1 MRTKV
6 RSKEFGLLVAAL
18 AVAATTLVIY
28 PLRKHVPAVST
39 GPLYL
44 LAVLLVSSYWG
55 LWLGVITSVA
65 SAAAFNFFHIPPT
78 GRFTIADPQ
87 NWLALGVYFA
97 AAVVVSTLA
106 DAARARA
113 IEAERRRAEADL
125 SADLARLILGG
136 GDAAEALPAAEE
148 RIAEAT
154 GIESVGLSLGWT
166 DGDSERIAIPLVSA
180 GDRVGTL
187 LVPRSAAPDGIDE
200 LERRIAPSLS
210 ALMDAAQRRQRLEA
224 QLVETKALRRSD
236 VMKTALLR
244 AVSHDLRS
252 PLTAIR
258 TAAAGV
264 GSRTVTEDER
274 AEMAAVIASE
284 SDRLSR
290 LIENLLDL
298 SRLEAGT
305 LEPRRDWYSLEEV
318 VEAAAEGFEAPL
330 DVQVEPDLP
339 LLQGDSAQVER
350 ALGNLLE
357 NAARYSDGQP
367 VAVRASS
374 AGRRIL
380 LRVSDSGPG
389 IPNDQLGH
397 IFEPFY
403 RMEGAPPGGSGLGL
417 AIARG
422 FVEANG
428 GRLRA
433 QSLPGQGATFVIDF
447 PLPETL
453 PAAAEA

>member
-1 MRTKV
+1 V
-6 RSKEFGLLVAAL
+6 SAAL
-18 AVAATTLVIY
+18 
-28 PLRKHVPAVST
+28 
-39 GPLYL
+39 
-44 LAVLLVSSYWG
+44 
-55 LWLGVITSVA
+55 
-65 SAAAFNFFHIPPT
+65 
-78 GRFTIADPQ
+78 
-87 NWLALGVYFA
+87 
-97 AAVVVSTLA
+97 
-106 DAARARA
+106 
-113 IEAERRRAEADL
+113 
-125 SADLARLILGG
+125 
-136 GDAAEALPAAEE
+136 
-148 RIAEAT
+148 
-154 GIESVGLSLGWT
+154 
-166 DGDSERIAIPLVSA
+166 
-180 GDRVGTL
+180 
-187 LVPRSAAPDGIDE
+187 
-200 LERRIAPSLS
+200 
-210 ALMDAAQRRQRLEA
+210 RRQRLEE
-224 QLVETKALRRSD
+224 QVVETKALRRSD

-264 GSRTVTEDER
+264 GSTTITDEER
-274 AEMAAVIASE
+274 AEIAAVIADE

-305 LEPRRDWYSLEEV
+305 LEPRNDWYSLEEV
-318 VEAAAEGFEAPL
+318 VDAAAQGIQAPL

-357 NAARYSDGQP
+357 NAARYSDGRP
-367 VAVRASS
+367 VAVRVSS

-389 IPNDQLGH
+389 IPQEEMLH

-403 RMEGAPPGGSGLGL
+403 RMEGAPSGGSGLGL

-428 GRLRA
+428 GRLRV
-433 QSLPGQGATFVIDF
+433 QSLPGQGATFTIDF
-447 PLPETL
+447 PAPDPRPT
-453 PAAAEA
+453 PAEA

>member
-1 MRTKV
+1 
-6 RSKEFGLLVAAL
+6 
-18 AVAATTLVIY
+18 
-28 PLRKHVPAVST
+28 
-39 GPLYL
+39 
-44 LAVLLVSSYWG
+44 
-55 LWLGVITSVA
+55 
-65 SAAAFNFFHIPPT
+65 
-78 GRFTIADPQ
+78 
-87 NWLALGVYFA
+87 VYFA

-113 IEAERRRAEADL
+113 LEAERRRREADL

-136 GDAAEALPAAEE
+136 GDAAEALPAAGE
-148 RIAEAT
+148 RIAQAT
-154 GIESVGLSLGWT
+154 GIESVEPSLGWT
-166 DGDSERIAIPLVSA
+166 DGDAEHVAVPLVNA

-187 LVPRSAAPDGIDE
+187 LVPRSAPREAIDE
-200 LERRIAPSLS
+200 LSERIAPPLS
-210 ALMDAAQRRQRLEA
+210 ALVAAALRRQRLEA

-264 GSRTVTEDER
+264 GSKTVSEEER
-274 AEMAAVIASE
+274 GELAAVIASE
-284 SDRLSR
+284 SDRLAR

-318 VEAAAEGFEAPL
+318 VDAAAEGFEGEL
-330 DVQVEPDLP
+330 DVQMEPELP
-339 LLQGDSAQVER
+339 LLQGDSAQLER

-357 NAARYSDGQP
+357 NASRYSDGRP
-367 VAVRASS
+367 VSVRVMS

-389 IPNDQLGH
+389 IPKDQLTN

-403 RMEGAPPGGSGLGL
+403 RMEGTPGGGSGLGL
-417 AIARG
+417 AIAKG

-433 QSLPGQGATFVIDF
+433 QSLPGQGATFVIDL
-447 PLPETL
+447 PLPESL
-453 PAAAEA
+453 PAPTEP

>member
-1 MRTKV
+1 MGSKV
-6 RSKEFGLLVAAL
+6 RSKWFGVLVAAV
-18 AVAATTLVIY
+18 AVAATTAVIY
-28 PLRKHVPAVST
+28 PLRKHIPVVST

-44 LAVLLVSSYWG
+44 LGVLLVSTYWG
-55 LWLGVITSVA
+55 LGLGVLTSVA

-78 GRFTIADPQ
+78 GRFSIADPQ
-87 NWLALGVYFA
+87 NWLALGVYFV

-113 IEAERRRAEADL
+113 LEAERRRGEADL

-136 GDAAEALPAAEE
+136 HDATEALADAAA
-148 RIAEAT
+148 RIAAAVP
-154 GIESVGLSLGWT
+154 IETAELQLGWV
-166 DGDSERIAIPLVSA
+166 DGDEQRLALPLVSA
-180 GDRVGTL
+180 GERVGTL
-187 LVPRSAAPDGIDE
+187 LVPRSTSAADIAE
-200 LERRIAPSLS
+200 LERRIAPALS
-210 ALMDAAQRRQRLEA
+210 ALVAAAVRRQTLEE

-264 GSRTVTEDER
+264 ASKTVTEDER
-274 AEMAAVIASE
+274 SEMAAVIASE
-284 SDRLSR
+284 SERLSR

-305 LEPRRDWYSLEEV
+305 LEPRKDWYSIEEV
-318 VEAAAEGFEAPL
+318 VEAVSEGTDASL
-330 DVQVEPDLP
+330 DVQMDPHLP

-357 NAARYSDGQP
+357 NAVRYSGGGP
-367 VAVRASS
+367 VAVRVSS
-374 AGRRIL
+374 AGNRIL

-389 IPNDQLGH
+389 IPKDELGH

-403 RMEGAPPGGSGLGL
+403 RMGGAPPGGAGLGL

-447 PLPETL
+447 PLPDQR
-453 PAAAEA
+453 PARTEA

>member
-1 MRTKV
+1 MRTTV

-18 AVAATTLVIY
+18 AVAATTIVIY

-44 LAVLLVSSYWG
+44 LGVLLVSTYWG
-55 LWLGVITSVA
+55 LWLGVVTAVA

-78 GRFTIADPQ
+78 GRFTISDPQ

-113 IEAERRRAEADL
+113 IEAERRRREADL
-125 SADLARLILGG
+125 SAELARLILGG
-136 GDAAEALPAAEE
+136 GDAAEELPAAGE
-148 RIAEAT
+148 RIAQAI
-154 GIESVGLSLGWT
+154 GIDSLELSLGWT
-166 DGDSERIAIPLVSA
+166 DGDQDRIAIPLVSE

-187 LVPRSAAPDGIDE
+187 LAPRSAPSEAIDE
-200 LERRIAPSLS
+200 LQERIAPPLS
-210 ALMDAAQRRQRLEA
+210 ALVAAALRRQRLEA
-224 QLVETKALRRSD
+224 QVVETKALRRSD

-264 GSRTVTEDER
+264 GSKTVTDEER
-274 AEMAAVIASE
+274 REMAGVIASE

-318 VEAAAEGFEAPL
+318 VDAAAEGFDAPL
-330 DVQVEPDLP
+330 DIQVEPELP
-339 LLQGDSAQVER
+339 LLQGDSGQLER

-357 NAARYSDGQP
+357 NAARYSGGEP
-367 VAVRASS
+367 VTVRAAS

-389 IPNDQLGH
+389 IPADQLET

-403 RMEGAPPGGSGLGL
+403 RMADAPAGGSGLGL
-417 AIARG
+417 AIAKG

-433 QSLPGQGATFVIDF
+433 QSLPGQGATFVIDL
-447 PLPETL
+447 PLPESL
-453 PAAAEA
+453 PAPTEA